1 MCPHVRGKRGLVSA
15 SPSADIPQFE
25 INSGPGPDD
34 VYVVRVAGEVDMSHE
49 EELRAELR
57 AAVETDTNGI
67 VVDLTECEFI
77 DSSAIRA
84 LLLSREE
91 KNPNHDSESL
101 AVAASSDQILRILS
115 VMGLDQV
122 LPIEPTVEEA
132 AAALSG

>member
-1 MCPHVRGKRGLVSA
+1 MSA

-25 INSGPGPDD
+25 ISSGPGPDS

-49 EELRAELR
+49 EELRTELKR
-57 AAVETDTNGI
+57 AVEADAPGI
-67 VVDLTECEFI
+67 VVDLTDCEFI

-91 KNPNHDSESL
+91 KNPDGGSESL
-101 AVAASSDQILRILS
+101 AVAASSEQILRILS

-122 LPIEPTVEEA
+122 LPIKPTVEEA
-132 AAALSG
+132 AAALSS

>member
-1 MCPHVRGKRGLVSA
+1 VAETPN
-15 SPSADIPQFE
+15 ADIPQFE
-25 INSGPGPDD
+25 ISSGPGPDD
-34 VYVVRVAGEVDMSHE
+34 AYVVRVAGEVDMSHE

-57 AAVETDTNGI
+57 GAVEADAKGI
-67 VVDLTECEFI
+67 VVDLTKCEFI

-91 KNPNHDSESL
+91 KSPGQGSESL

-122 LPIEPTVEEA
+122 LPVKPTVEEA

>member
-1 MCPHVRGKRGLVSA
+1 
-15 SPSADIPQFE
+15 
-25 INSGPGPDD
+25 
-34 VYVVRVAGEVDMSHE
+34 MSHE

-57 AAVETDTNGI
+57 EAVEADAKGI
-67 VVDLTECEFI
+67 VVDLTRCEFI

-91 KNPNHDSESL
+91 KGQGEGNESL

-122 LPIEPTVEEA
+122 LPVEATVEQA
-132 AAALSG
+132 AAALSD

>member
-1 MCPHVRGKRGLVSA
+1 LSGA
-15 SPSADIPQFE
+15 PSADIPQFE
-25 INSGPGPDD
+25 ISSGPGPND

-49 EELRAELR
+49 EELRASLH
-57 AAVETDTNGI
+57 AAVEADANAI
-67 VVDLTECEFI
+67 VVDLTQCDFI

-91 KNPNHDSESL
+91 KVPEKGGESL
-101 AVAASSDQILRILS
+101 AVATSSEQILRILS

-122 LPIEPTVEEA
+122 LPIEPTVERA

>member
-1 MCPHVRGKRGLVSA
+1 MSA
-15 SPSADIPQFE
+15 TPSADIPQFE
-25 INSGPGPDD
+25 ISSGPGPDD

-57 AAVETDTNGI
+57 AAVDADTTGI

-84 LLLSREE
+84 LLLSRAE
-91 KNPNHDSESL
+91 KGPTQGSESL

-122 LPIEPTVEEA
+122 IPIEPTVDQA